1 MAAKG
6 WRLEGDMEARL
17 NQFGPNVKRGMVAA
31 ANYVAPLAEAHM
43 KSTAPWT
50 DRTGAARNGLGT
62 QVLVS
67 PNAVAIVLYHTVPYG
82 IYLETR
88 WGGKFAVIEPTIL
101 VMAPVFVK
109 AIGRLAFK
117 NGAG

>member
-1 MAAKG
+1 
-6 WRLEGDMEARL
+6 MEARL
-17 NQFGPNVKRGMVAA
+17 NQFGPQIKRGMVAA

-43 KSTAPWT
+43 KQNAPWT
-50 DRTGAARNGLGT
+50 DRSTAARDGLNA

-67 PNAVAIVLYHTVPYG
+67 TNGVAIVLYHTVPYG
-82 IYLETR
+82 IFLEICN
-88 WGGKFAVIEPTIL
+88 GGRYAIIEPTMLI
-101 VMAPVFVK
+101 MSPVFVK